1 MSSLSF
7 DKLLYSWLPICTIC
21 FKSPGLL
28 IPFILWY
35 IKAHKLIATNFCL
48 AFCQNTTSP
57 FLCGSFIVLLGSTC
71 CMAGPGFSSTSLQS
85 LYLYNC
91 LYELDSCTHYMGNY
105 MKTTLSIRN
114 ISFHVQ
120 LIWLINISHCRIGSI
135 SVAGNRPLY
144 KTTLQF
150 KKKVP
155 IYNSLLLRCNYSKVQ
170 LKNPSCMKGI

>member
-1 MSSLSF
+1 MTNCCIADCQYALFVSSHQGYLFLS
-7 DKLLYSWLPICTIC
+7 YC
-21 FKSPGLL
+21 G
-28 IPFILWY
+28 ILKH
-35 IKAHKLIATNFCL
+35 IN
-48 AFCQNTTSP
+48 
-57 FLCGSFIVLLGSTC
+57 
-71 CMAGPGFSSTSLQS
+71 SLQHIFV
-85 LYLYNC
+85 LHFVKIQHPLFYVDLLLFYWDQHAAWQDQGFPPHHYKACTLYNC

-170 LKNPSCMKGI
+170 LKNPSCKKGI